1 VAEKRALIT
10 GITDREA
17 LSFVV
22 TLHAI
27 AVLESG
33 ILGALCLVGWGGYPV
48 PTRGELRESV
58 KCQEQRLGG

>member
-1 VAEKRALIT
+1 MAEKRALIT

-33 ILGALCLVGWGGYPV
+33 ILGVVCFVGSGGYALAAQV
-48 PTRGELRESV
+48 ELRE
-58 KCQEQRLGG
+58 